1 MDVAVWADLDSDRVG
16 EQCLL
21 LVFGRVLFVCGI
33 TMRRAKDSE
42 WYNLSQQATAFLCLA
57 VAGRIAFAER
67 VAHEVWFE
75 EAGKFG
81 GGWEN
86 AEGLEASQNY

>member
-1 MDVAVWADLDSDRVG
+1 
-16 EQCLL
+16 
-21 LVFGRVLFVCGI
+21 
-33 TMRRAKDSE
+33 MRSAKESE
-42 WYNLSQQATAFLCLA
+42 WYNLSRQATAFLCLA

-86 AEGLEASQNY
+86 E